1 MVRDNRP
8 RALPASSRKS
18 RHFHPEQT
26 NRTFFRTDSSEEEVE
41 EYEEGGDEEEHEG
54 HLEYVGPNL
63 MTSLEF

>member
-1 MVRDNRP
+1 MTIAPEHYLPVPGNRDISIRNK
-8 RALPASSRKS
+8 L
-18 RHFHPEQT
+18 T
-26 NRTFFRTDSSEEEVE
+26 GLFFRTDSSEEEVE